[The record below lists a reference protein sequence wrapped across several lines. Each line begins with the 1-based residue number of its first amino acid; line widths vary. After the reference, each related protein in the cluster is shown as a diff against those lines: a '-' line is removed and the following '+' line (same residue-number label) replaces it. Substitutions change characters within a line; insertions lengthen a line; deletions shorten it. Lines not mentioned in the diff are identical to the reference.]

1 MTPADLERFRRL
13 AGMLGSEHVGER
25 AAAALKCTELLKAAG
40 LTWSSVSL
48 PVEQPDVLAQR
59 REAMGKSKYPS
70 AQEMQ
75 RAANVAAREFDE
87 AARKHNAA
95 EQAKRDAVKAAW
107 KERSYGADADGFE
120 PGRK

>member
-59 REAMGKSKYPS
+59 REAMDTTMKQHTWRKERDADTSLREHLRAK
-70 AQEMQ
+70 
-75 RAANVAAREFDE
+75 RAAWR
-87 AARKHNAA
+87 
-95 EQAKRDAVKAAW
+95 
-107 KERSYGADADGFE
+107 ERSYGADADGFDPE
-120 PGRK
+120 RK

>member
-1 MTPADLERFRRL
+1 MTQADLERFRRL

-59 REAMGKSKYPS
+59 RQSAGVDLRQKSEPAMSDLEEMIRARNRAGKEA
-70 AQEMQ
+70 A
-75 RAANVAAREFDE
+75 
-87 AARKHNAA
+87 AARK
-95 EQAKRDAVKAAW
+95 AKWAPPR
-107 KERSYGADADGFE
+107 YGADADGSE

>member
-1 MTPADLERFRRL
+1 MTSADLERFRRL

-25 AAAALKCTELLKAAG
+25 AAAALKCSEMLRAAG

-59 REAMGKSKYPS
+59 RRTMSADLREMVERTQRESEAMYHEYVKEVDAKHK
-70 AQEMQ
+70 
-75 RAANVAAREFDE
+75 AA
-87 AARKHNAA
+87 K
-95 EQAKRDAVKAAW
+95 KAAW
-107 KERSYGADADGFE
+107 RERSYGADADGFE